1 MMGFSREGVEWK
13 QRRGKA
19 IKNGVGGGGEREKE
33 WRFQLIPNSLVIT
46 HSIPPNI
53 RLLLAESHLN
63 NPPLLAKFLPNAPL
77 WLVQRALMGAADW
90 SDKWRVNGVVL
101 RSLCYTQRVERVY
114 SRDFIYIHTNKCTI
128 HTYTHTSTQNTLNCE
143 PRLGMLSH
151 QERKQTLL
159 TPLHLPLSL
168 SLSCSLSKPK
178 ILECNGLYK
187 A

>member
-1 MMGFSREGVEWK
+1 MGDWSIWWVLVGSRGVKTEKGEGYKKW
-13 QRRGKA
+13 
-19 IKNGVGGGGEREKE
+19 GGRGGEREKE

-101 RSLCYTQRVERVY
+101 RSLCYTQREERVY
-114 SRDFIYIHTNKCTI
+114 SRDFIYIHTQMHN
-128 HTYTHTSTQNTLNCE
+128 THTHTHTNTSTEQLRCIKSIDTRVNT
-143 PRLGMLSH
+143 
-151 QERKQTLL
+151 
-159 TPLHLPLSL
+159 
-168 SLSCSLSKPK
+168 
-178 ILECNGLYK
+178 
-187 A
+187 